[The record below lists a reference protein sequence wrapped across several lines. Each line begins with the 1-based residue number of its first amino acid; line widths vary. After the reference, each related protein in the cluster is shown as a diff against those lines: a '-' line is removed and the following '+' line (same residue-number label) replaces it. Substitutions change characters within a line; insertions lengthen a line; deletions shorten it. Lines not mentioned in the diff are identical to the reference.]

1 MIQPP
6 VASTRPFGKK
16 LRLRR
21 KVDRHFT
28 TIAYLTGKWFI
39 IWWFRTPSSG
49 RKPVQTLLIFD
60 YTAPVSAAAAL
71 SEVARQHV
79 GPPDFPPKNDSR
91 PRSERLV
98 SKFDSRPF
106 DNSRFGQLAHLRSG
120 WTSPARPDP
129 PDPRTHARHVN
140 LPLDPRVGADLRP
153 GPFLRSLRHDRE

>member
-1 MIQPP
+1 MLSDSGGSADQTSLSKACAEREAVGGQGCELFRKTPDVPNSGEMTLEIQPP
-6 VASTRPFGKK
+6 VASARWIGKK

-49 RKPVQTLLIFD
+49 RKPDQTLLIFD

-71 SEVARQHV
+71 SEVARQYV

-91 PRSERLV
+91 PRSESLV
-98 SKFDSRPF
+98 
-106 DNSRFGQLAHLRSG
+106 
-120 WTSPARPDP
+120 
-129 PDPRTHARHVN
+129 
-140 LPLDPRVGADLRP
+140 
-153 GPFLRSLRHDRE
+153 